1 MNRAFDACPILCRE
15 TITGVAWPQAVEK
28 LRVWEYTG
36 RVRRGYFVQGL
47 SGMQFVRAE
56 EYERICAVL
65 ASPSEKAVWLPAPD
79 PAQSWGR
86 LLPHASGREFLRV
99 PGTAVCL
106 CGGCAAAVLEKSGEQ
121 LRLFEP
127 EAAESSL
134 GALARDFTSRRVFP
148 ERENLRIKTYPACAV
163 SAMEKAGF
171 VRVMLD
177 YVLYRE

>member
-1 MNRAFDACPILCRE
+1 M
-15 TITGVAWPQAVEK
+15 
-28 LRVWEYTG
+28 
-36 RVRRGYFVQGL
+36 
-47 SGMQFVRAE
+47 
-56 EYERICAVL
+56 
-65 ASPSEKAVWLPAPD
+65 
-79 PAQSWGR
+79 
-86 LLPHASGREFLRV
+86 

-106 CGGCAAAVLEKSGEQ
+106 CGGCAAAVPEKSGEQ

-127 EAAESSL
+127 EAAESAL

-148 ERENLRIKTYPACAV
+148 ERENLRIKTYPACAA

>member
-1 MNRAFDACPILCRE
+1 M
-15 TITGVAWPQAVEK
+15 
-28 LRVWEYTG
+28 
-36 RVRRGYFVQGL
+36 
-47 SGMQFVRAE
+47 
-56 EYERICAVL
+56 
-65 ASPSEKAVWLPAPD
+65 
-79 PAQSWGR
+79 
-86 LLPHASGREFLRV
+86 

-127 EAAESSL
+127 EAAESAL

-163 SAMEKAGF
+163 PAMEKAGF

>member
-1 MNRAFDACPILCRE
+1 M
-15 TITGVAWPQAVEK
+15 
-28 LRVWEYTG
+28 
-36 RVRRGYFVQGL
+36 
-47 SGMQFVRAE
+47 
-56 EYERICAVL
+56 L

-99 PGTAVCL
+99 SGTAVCL

-127 EAAESSL
+127 EAAESALS
-134 GALARDFTSRRVFP
+134 ALARDFTSRRVFP

-163 SAMEKAGF
+163 SAMKKAGF

-177 YVLYRE
+177 YVQWKNLRRKRRSLSPARRAPGMEGCGRICSKKRIFLCFLHLLCRMCVIMGDG